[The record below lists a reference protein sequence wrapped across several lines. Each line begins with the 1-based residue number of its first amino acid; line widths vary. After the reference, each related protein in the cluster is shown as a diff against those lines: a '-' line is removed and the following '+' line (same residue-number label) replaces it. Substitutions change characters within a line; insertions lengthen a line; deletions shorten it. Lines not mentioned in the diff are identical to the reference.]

1 MEQTGGKLVR
11 ISDFCNRSKRH
22 RRREHKTADN
32 DNVQDISLDDDLDVS
47 KLLDNTFDSLNTSL
61 ATNLIPGSSLTHND
75 YTTLEEKSTLVVDVS
90 ILEHIPREREPSKKE
105 NEDATARTRTSDEYA
120 TIYAEDIQ
128 LLLEIQIFNGD
139 ICMLATCREDTEQFI
154 VGRESGNAKQWIPAI
169 IKVLPSSGE
178 IGDDCISVKSNT
190 ESECPSN
197 FRIFVPPTLAATAG
211 LYDHGCLKLPLK
223 ARISKVSK
231 SIPSKSPCRRSP
243 SAMLPYATKAK
254 IIEVYY
260 PPCDHLPSI
269 KIIEMSADELAVR
282 RFREEKKS
290 RQVEM
295 LQQFFFRIEGNNKK
309 AAPRLATIGTI
320 FAVVDGCTDD
330 NCTEKDGVSI
340 STVRSLVRFYTI
352 LEIETDS
359 RTLEQCT
366 HVSQNYDECFC
377 WISSST
383 ELMLVSSRKDAL
395 VTLLRMP
402 RLSSLWQFE
411 MTIRNVNNVCMQNS
425 VTTAW
430 SHPNFITILEA
441 IIGVEGMLMNAKER
455 ILCLSH
461 HILHIVGN
469 ENNHINVG
477 LDAVADSGECSYET
491 ALLFVCYGKVF

>member
-1 MEQTGGKLVR
+1 MEQIGGKLVR
-11 ISDFCNRSKRH
+11 ISDFCNRGKRH
-22 RRREHKTADN
+22 RRKEHKTA
-32 DNVQDISLDDDLDVS
+32 DNVQDISLDDLDVS

-61 ATNLIPGSSLTHND
+61 ATNLIPGTPLTHND
-75 YTTLEEKSTLVVDVS
+75 YTLEEKSTLVVDVS
-90 ILEHIPREREPSKKE
+90 ILEHIPREPSKKE
-105 NEDATARTRTSDEYA
+105 NEDATARTSDEYA

-139 ICMLATCREDTEQFI
+139 ICMLAREDTEQFI
-154 VGRESGNAKQWIPAI
+154 FGRESGNAKQWIPAI

-178 IGDDCISVKSNT
+178 SGDDCISVKCSSD
-190 ESECPSN
+190 SECPSK
-197 FRIFVPPTLAATAG
+197 FRIFIPPTLAATAG

-231 SIPSKSPCRRSP
+231 SIPSKSPSRRSP

-254 IIEVYY
+254 IIEVYS
-260 PPCDHLPSI
+260 PPHDHLPSI
-269 KIIEMSADELAVR
+269 KIIEMSADELAIR

-295 LQQFFFRIEGNNKK
+295 LQQFFFRMEGNNKK

-320 FAVVDGCTDD
+320 FAVVDECTND

-395 VTLLRMP
+395 VTLGRMP

-411 MTIRNVNNVCMQNS
+411 TTIRNVNNACMQNS

-441 IIGVEGMLMNAKER
+441 MIGVEGMLMNAKER
-455 ILCLSH
+455 ILCISH

-491 ALLFVCYGKVF
+491 ALLCLCYGKVF